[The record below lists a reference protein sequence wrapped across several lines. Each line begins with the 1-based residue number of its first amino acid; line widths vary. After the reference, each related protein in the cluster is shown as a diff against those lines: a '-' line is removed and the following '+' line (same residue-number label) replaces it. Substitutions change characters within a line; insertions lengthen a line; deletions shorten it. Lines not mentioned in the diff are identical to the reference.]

1 MSITVT
7 TSTAVIAVTSPRS
20 ATITTAGSASARID
34 IYQQTYANNLV
45 GVEYIS
51 EPAWI
56 QFNTNA
62 VANIEPGRFG
72 WNADQ
77 ETVALGLDDDVNINL
92 GQDQVIRVK
101 NNSNSVAI
109 PKFTLVMFAGAVGD
123 TVKVSPAIT
132 NGSVPHEYM
141 VGITAEV
148 IPADGFGFVKT
159 QGVIQ
164 GVNTA
169 AYQLGTILWA
179 NPAVAGGLT
188 ATKPEAPNLKLPI
201 AAVTRVQQSSGRVLV
216 RMTTGLTLSEVHDV
230 QTNGKTD
237 GDALV
242 WDAPNNRWTN
252 AVVFGE
258 PTELSIGT
266 VTTGTAGSTATATV
280 TGEPPSQT
288 ISFVI
293 PRGDKGETGNTGA
306 TGATGPTGPQG
317 AKGDKGDTGLTGAT
331 GSTGPQGATGPK
343 GDTGDTG
350 PTGPTGPTGA
360 TGAAGAK
367 GDTGEVGPQGATGAT
382 GPTGET
388 GPAGATG
395 ATGAQG
401 PQGDKGDKGDTGDTG
416 PAGATGATG
425 PTGPEGPTGPTG
437 LTGETGATGATG
449 PTGPTGPSG
458 VVAATSPILYDS
470 GTQTVS
476 IDVNAGGIT
485 INGTAVA
492 LGGTIT
498 VNARLA

>member
-1 MSITVT
+1 LSITVT
-7 TSTAVIAVTSPRS
+7 TSTAVITTTSPTS
-20 ATITTAGSASARID
+20 ATITTSGSASARID

-56 QFNTNA
+56 QFDTNA
-62 VANIEPGRFG
+62 VANILPGRFG

-77 ETVALGLDDDVNINL
+77 ETVALGLDDSVNINL

-109 PKFTLVMFAGAVGD
+109 PKFTLVMFAGSAGD
-123 TVKVSPAIT
+123 TVKVSPAVT

-159 QGVIQ
+159 EGVIQ

-216 RMTTGLTLSEVHDV
+216 RMTTGLTLSEIHDV

-237 GDALV
+237 GDALI
-242 WDAPNNRWTN
+242 WDAANSYWTN
-252 AVVFGE
+252 GVVYGE
-258 PTELSIGT
+258 PTTLSVGT
-266 VTTGTAGSTATATV
+266 VSSGTAAAVTVSGSA
-280 TGEPPSQT
+280 PSQT
-288 ISFVI
+288 LNFVL
-293 PRGDKGETGNTGA
+293 PKGDKGDAGERGLQGIQGSTGA
-306 TGATGPTGPQG
+306 TGAAGSKGDTGDAGPAGPSGSTGPAGAQGIPGEVGPAGATGPAGAKGDTGEAGPAGPEGPAGPTGATGPTGPAG
-317 AKGDKGDTGLTGAT
+317 ADSTVPGPTGA
-331 GSTGPQGATGPK
+331 
-343 GDTGDTG
+343 
-350 PTGPTGPTGA
+350 TGPTGPTGA
-360 TGAAGAK
+360 
-367 GDTGEVGPQGATGAT
+367 
-382 GPTGET
+382 
-388 GPAGATG
+388 
-395 ATGAQG
+395 
-401 PQGDKGDKGDTGDTG
+401 
-416 PAGATGATG
+416 
-425 PTGPEGPTGPTG
+425 
-437 LTGETGATGATG
+437 
-449 PTGPTGPSG
+449 TGPSG
-458 VVAATSPILYDS
+458 VVAATSPVVYNAE
-470 GTQTVS
+470 TQTVS
-476 IDVNAGGIT
+476 LSATTIT

>member
-101 NNSNSVAI
+101 NNSGSVAI
-109 PKFTLVMFAGAVGD
+109 PKFKLVMFAGATGD

-132 NGSVPHEYM
+132 DGSVPHEYM
-141 VGITAEV
+141 VGITAEA

-159 QGVIQ
+159 TGVLQ
-164 GVNTA
+164 NVNTA
-169 AYQLGTILWA
+169 AYSLGTILWA
-179 NPAVAGGLT
+179 NPAVPGGLT

-201 AAVTRVQQSSGRVLV
+201 AAVTRVQANSGRVLV
-216 RMTTGLTLSEVHDV
+216 RMTTGLTLSEIHDV

-242 WDAPNNRWTN
+242 WDADNNRWTN
-252 AVVFGE
+252 AVVYGE

-266 VTTGTAGSTATATV
+266 VTTGTAGSTATASI
-280 TGEPPSQT
+280 TGEPPAQT

-293 PRGDKGETGNTGA
+293 PRGDVGA
-306 TGATGPTGPQG
+306 TGATGSVGPV
-317 AKGDKGDTGLTGAT
+317 
-331 GSTGPQGATGPK
+331 GPK
-343 GDTGDTG
+343 GDTGNTGLAGSVGPAGPKGDKGDPGEVGPVG
-350 PTGPTGPTGA
+350 PTGP
-360 TGAAGAK
+360 AGADSTVAGPK
-367 GDTGEVGPQGATGAT
+367 GD
-382 GPTGET
+382 TGET
-388 GPAGATG
+388 GPAGPAG
-395 ATGAQG
+395 ADSTVPGPTG
-401 PQGDKGDKGDTGDTG
+401 PQGPAGADSTVPGPQGEVGPTG
-416 PAGATGATG
+416 PAGADSTVPG
-425 PTGPEGPTGPTG
+425 PTGP
-437 LTGETGATGATG
+437 A
-449 PTGPTGPSG
+449 GPTGPSG

>member
-1 MSITVT
+1 LSITVT
-7 TSTAVIAVTSPRS
+7 TSTAVITTTSPTS
-20 ATITTAGSASARID
+20 ATITTSGSASARID

-56 QFNTNA
+56 QFDTNA
-62 VANIEPGRFG
+62 VANLLPGRFG

-109 PKFTLVMFAGAVGD
+109 PKFRLVMFAGAVGD

-159 QGVIQ
+159 EGVIQ

-179 NPAVAGGLT
+179 DPANPGLLT

-216 RMTTGLTLSEVHDV
+216 RMTTGLTLSEIHDV

-242 WDAPNNRWTN
+242 WDADNNRWTN
-252 AVVFGE
+252 AVVYGE

-266 VTTGTAGSTATATV
+266 VTTGTAGSTATASI
-280 TGEPPSQT
+280 TGEPPAQT

-293 PRGDKGETGNTGA
+293 PRGDVGA
-306 TGATGPTGPQG
+306 TGATGSVGPAG
-317 AKGDKGDTGLTGAT
+317 PKGDKGDTGLA
-331 GSTGPQGATGPK
+331 GS
-343 GDTGDTG
+343 
-350 PTGPTGPTGA
+350 
-360 TGAAGAK
+360 
-367 GDTGEVGPQGATGAT
+367 V
-382 GPTGET
+382 
-388 GPAGATG
+388 GPAG
-395 ATGAQG
+395 
-401 PQGDKGDKGDTGDTG
+401 PKGDKGDSGEVGPVG

-425 PTGPEGPTGPTG
+425 PAGADSTVPGPKGD
-437 LTGETGATGATG
+437 TGETG
-449 PTGPTGPSG
+449 PTGPAGADSTVPGPTGPQGPAGADSTVPGPQGEVGPTGPAGADSTVPGPTGPAGPAGPSG

>member
-1 MSITVT
+1 LSITVT
-7 TSTAVIAVTSPRS
+7 TSTAVITTTSPTS
-20 ATITTAGSASARID
+20 ATITTSGSASARID

-51 EPAWI
+51 EPAWL

-62 VANIEPGRFG
+62 VASIEPGRFG

-109 PKFTLVMFAGAVGD
+109 PKFRLVMFAGATGD

-159 QGVIQ
+159 EGVLQ
-164 GVNTA
+164 NVNTA

-179 NPAVAGGLT
+179 DPANPGLLT

-216 RMTTGLTLSEVHDV
+216 RMTTGLTLSEIHDV

-242 WDAPNNRWTN
+242 WDADNNRWTN
-252 AVVFGE
+252 AVVYGE

-266 VTTGTAGSTATATV
+266 VTTGTAGSTATASI
-280 TGEPPSQT
+280 TGEPPAQS

-293 PRGDKGETGNTGA
+293 PRGDVGA
-306 TGATGPTGPQG
+306 TGATGSVGPAG
-317 AKGDKGDTGLTGAT
+317 PKGDKGDTGLAGSVGPAGAK
-331 GSTGPQGATGPK
+331 GDKGDSGEVGPVGPTGPAGAASTVAGPK
-343 GDTGDTG
+343 GD
-350 PTGPTGPTGA
+350 
-360 TGAAGAK
+360 K
-367 GDTGEVGPQGATGAT
+367 GDTGEVGPAGAASTVPGPTGPQGPAGADSTVAGPQGATGPA
-382 GPTGET
+382 
-388 GPAGATG
+388 GPAGADSTV
-395 ATGAQG
+395 
-401 PQGDKGDKGDTGDTG
+401 PG
-416 PAGATGATG
+416 PAGPTGA
-425 PTGPEGPTGPTG
+425 
-437 LTGETGATGATG
+437 
-449 PTGPTGPSG
+449 TGPSG
-458 VVAATSPILYDS
+458 VVAATSPVVYNAE
-470 GTQTVS
+470 TQTVS
-476 IDVNAGGIT
+476 LSATTIT

>member
-1 MSITVT
+1 MSIVVT
-7 TSTAVIAVTSPRS
+7 SSTAVIEVTAPNTATVITSGS
-20 ATITTAGSASARID
+20 ATARID
-34 IYQQTYANNLV
+34 ISQQTYATNLV

-56 QFNTNA
+56 QFDTNA
-62 VANIEPGRFG
+62 VANILPGRFG

-77 ETVALGLDDDVNINL
+77 ETVRLGLDDAVGINL

-109 PKFTLVMFAGAVGD
+109 PKFTLVMFAGATGD

-159 QGVIQ
+159 EGVLQ
-164 GVNTA
+164 NVNTA

-179 NPAVAGGLT
+179 DPANPGLLT

-201 AAVTRVQQSSGRVLV
+201 AAVTRVQANSGRVLV
-216 RMTTGLTLSEVHDV
+216 RMTTGLTLSEIHDV

-242 WDAPNNRWTN
+242 WDADNNRWTN
-252 AVVFGE
+252 AVVYGE
-258 PTELSIGT
+258 PTTLSVGT
-266 VTTGTAGSTATATV
+266 VSSGTAASVTVSGSA
-280 TGEPPSQT
+280 PSQT
-288 ISFVI
+288 LNFVL
-293 PRGDKGETGNTGA
+293 PKGDKGDAGERGLQGIQGSAGATGPAGAKGDTGDA
-306 TGATGPTGPQG
+306 GPAGPSGSTGSAGAQGIPGEVGPAGATGPAGAKGDTGEAGPAGPEGPAGPTGATGPTGPAG
-317 AKGDKGDTGLTGAT
+317 AD
-331 GSTGPQGATGPK
+331 STVP
-343 GDTGDTG
+343 
-350 PTGPTGPTGA
+350 GPTGA
-360 TGAAGAK
+360 TGPAG
-367 GDTGEVGPQGATGAT
+367 PTGAT
-382 GPTGET
+382 GP
-388 GPAGATG
+388 A
-395 ATGAQG
+395 
-401 PQGDKGDKGDTGDTG
+401 
-416 PAGATGATG
+416 
-425 PTGPEGPTGPTG
+425 
-437 LTGETGATGATG
+437 
-449 PTGPTGPSG
+449 G
-458 VVAATSPILYDS
+458 VVAATAPLAYDS

-476 IDVNAGGIT
+476 LSSTTIT

>member
-1 MSITVT
+1 LSITVT

-242 WDAPNNRWTN
+242 WDAANNYWTN

-317 AKGDKGDTGLTGAT
+317 AKGDTGDTGLTGA
-331 GSTGPQGATGPK
+331 TGPQGATGPK

-360 TGAAGAK
+360 TGL
-367 GDTGEVGPQGATGAT
+367 QGATGDTGPQGLQGIQGETGAT
-382 GPTGET
+382 GSQGIQGETGLTGATGAQGEQGIQGIQGIQGET

-395 ATGAQG
+395 ETG
-401 PQGDKGDKGDTGDTG
+401 PQ
-416 PAGATGATG
+416 
-425 PTGPEGPTGPTG
+425 GPEGPTGPTG
-437 LTGETGATGATG
+437 LTGETGATGPTG
-449 PTGPTGPSG
+449 AIGPTGPSG

>member
-7 TSTAVIAVTSPRS
+7 TSTAVIAVTSPTS
-20 ATITTAGSASARID
+20 ATITTSGVASARINQ
-34 IYQQTYANNLV
+34 YQQTYANNLV

-51 EPAWI
+51 EPAWL

-62 VANIEPGRFG
+62 VASIEPGRFG

-109 PKFTLVMFAGAVGD
+109 PKFRLVMFAGASGD
-123 TVKVSPAIT
+123 TVKVSPAVT

-159 QGVIQ
+159 NGILQN
-164 GVNTA
+164 VNTA

-179 NPAVAGGLT
+179 DPATPGGLT
-188 ATKPEAPNLKLPI
+188 ATKPAAPNLKLPI

-216 RMTTGLTLSEVHDV
+216 RMTTGLTLSEIHDV

-242 WDAPNNRWTN
+242 WDAANNRWTN
-252 AVVFGE
+252 AVVYGE

-266 VTTGTAGSTATATV
+266 VTTGTAGSTASATI
-280 TGEPPSQT
+280 TGNAPAQT

-293 PRGDKGETGNTGA
+293 PRGDVGA
-306 TGATGPTGPQG
+306 TGATG
-317 AKGDKGDTGLTGAT
+317 
-331 GSTGPQGATGPK
+331 S
-343 GDTGDTG
+343 
-350 PTGPTGPTGA
+350 
-360 TGAAGAK
+360 
-367 GDTGEVGPQGATGAT
+367 V
-382 GPTGET
+382 
-388 GPAGATG
+388 GPAG
-395 ATGAQG
+395 
-401 PQGDKGDKGDTGDTG
+401 PKGDTGDTG
-416 PAGATGATG
+416 PAGATGPAGEAGPQGIQGIQGEVGPAGSQGIQGEVGPAGPTG
-425 PTGPEGPTGPTG
+425 PAGPAGADSTVPGPTGATGPEGP
-437 LTGETGATGATG
+437 AGATG
-449 PTGPTGPSG
+449 PAG
-458 VVAATSPILYDS
+458 VVAATSPVVYNAE
-470 GTQTVS
+470 TQTVS
-476 IDVNAGGIT
+476 LSATTITVNGS
-485 INGTAVA
+485 AVA

>member
-7 TSTAVIAVTSPRS
+7 TSTAVIAVTSPTS
-20 ATITTAGSASARID
+20 ATITTSGVASARINQ
-34 IYQQTYANNLV
+34 YQQTYANNLV

-51 EPAWI
+51 EPAWL

-62 VANIEPGRFG
+62 VASIEPGRFG

-109 PKFTLVMFAGAVGD
+109 PKFRLVMFAGASGD
-123 TVKVSPAIT
+123 TVKVSPAVT

-159 QGVIQ
+159 NGILQN
-164 GVNTA
+164 VNTA

-179 NPAVAGGLT
+179 DPATPGGLT
-188 ATKPEAPNLKLPI
+188 ATKPAAPNLKLPI

-216 RMTTGLTLSEVHDV
+216 RMTTGLTLSEIHDV

-242 WDAPNNRWTN
+242 WDAANNRWTN
-252 AVVFGE
+252 AVVYGE

-266 VTTGTAGSTATATV
+266 VTTGTAGSTASATI
-280 TGEPPSQT
+280 TGDAPAQT

-293 PRGDKGETGNTGA
+293 PRGDVGA
-306 TGATGPTGPQG
+306 TGATG
-317 AKGDKGDTGLTGAT
+317 
-331 GSTGPQGATGPK
+331 S
-343 GDTGDTG
+343 
-350 PTGPTGPTGA
+350 
-360 TGAAGAK
+360 
-367 GDTGEVGPQGATGAT
+367 V
-382 GPTGET
+382 
-388 GPAGATG
+388 GPAG
-395 ATGAQG
+395 
-401 PQGDKGDKGDTGDTG
+401 PKGDTGDTG
-416 PAGATGATG
+416 PAGATGPAGEAGPQGIQGIQGEVGPAGSQGIQGEVGPAGPTG
-425 PTGPEGPTGPTG
+425 PAGPAGADSTVPGPTGATGPEGP
-437 LTGETGATGATG
+437 AGATG
-449 PTGPTGPSG
+449 PAG
-458 VVAATSPILYDS
+458 VVAATSPVVYNAE
-470 GTQTVS
+470 TQTVS
-476 IDVNAGGIT
+476 LSATTITVNGS
-485 INGTAVA
+485 AVA